1 MKGGQNTLE
10 TCNKHL
16 SVGRGLWFLGLDRT
30 VKTLEVFIG
39 QVLHRFLH
47 TVVNL
52 GAAVLRFREFISFS
66 GNHIYPEYF
75 IAYRR
80 V

>member
-52 GAAVLRFREFISFS
+52 GAAVLRFREFSFR
-66 GNHIYPEYF
+66 GIHIYPEYL
-75 IAYRR
+75 IAYRW